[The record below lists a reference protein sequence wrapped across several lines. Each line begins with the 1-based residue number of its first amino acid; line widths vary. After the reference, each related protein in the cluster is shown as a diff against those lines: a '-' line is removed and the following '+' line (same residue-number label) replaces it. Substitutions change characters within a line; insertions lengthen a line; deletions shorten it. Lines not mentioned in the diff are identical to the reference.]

1 MMVFLVY
8 MALPI
13 FLRWSFSI
21 LRQRP
26 IEISEK
32 SKNAY
37 LNIFGILMAMMI
49 GLRSPAIG
57 SGDTIVYCQFWD
69 KMRLVS
75 FSQLGTF
82 LKATDFEY
90 GFQLAVW
97 LLTRFFDH
105 SQWFLVL
112 TGAFFAFSI
121 CRFVKKNCRN
131 VAVSLMVF
139 NCLGLFNFM
148 VQGMRQAIAMCIC
161 LYAIE
166 FCKKNRTMAFFMTVA
181 LACTF
186 HASAIVFLSLY
197 FISKLELNV
206 KNILAFSI
214 CAMLG
219 IRLLPQIFGVINTII
234 NDDYALATGSDEG
247 GWIATLIAVAIALF
261 GVVFRDRQNKHFDMF
276 VYMVL
281 VGAICMLLRQSVS
294 AIAERVSFYF
304 AFAQC
309 VVASNSL
316 RTISNKRVGLLAG
329 MAISIL
335 CFFVAVHKASY
346 SSLVPYRFF
355 FQ

>member
-1 MMVFLVY
+1 
-8 MALPI
+8 
-13 FLRWSFSI
+13 
-21 LRQRP
+21 
-26 IEISEK
+26 
-32 SKNAY
+32 
-37 LNIFGILMAMMI
+37 
-49 GLRSPAIG
+49 
-57 SGDTIVYCQFWD
+57 
-69 KMRLVS
+69 
-75 FSQLGTF
+75 
-82 LKATDFEY
+82 
-90 GFQLAVW
+90 
-97 LLTRFFDH
+97 
-105 SQWFLVL
+105 
-112 TGAFFAFSI
+112 
-121 CRFVKKNCRN
+121 
-131 VAVSLMVF
+131 
-139 NCLGLFNFM
+139 
-148 VQGMRQAIAMCIC
+148 MCIC